1 MTKTDPYIQ
10 SASNDS
16 GEPGRTG
23 GALTQLDRAITALPY
38 AFVPLFAL
46 FFFALSVC
54 FSIMA
59 LYQFVQPLIAHGDLI
74 QGLLEGLHTG
84 VVAVAVYEL
93 AQIVHQEYDHAHQ
106 QHNVMDRMRRGVGR
120 FGSVVFVALA
130 LESLIMVIKYSQKDL
145 AGFLYY
151 PAAILASA
159 ALLLVALGLFVRLTA
174 PPAEASPA

>member
-1 MTKTDPYIQ
+1 MIDATIRA
-10 SASNDS
+10 ASNDA
-16 GEPGRTG
+16 GEPARARGPL
-23 GALTQLDRAITALPY
+23 ACLNRAISVLPY

-54 FSIMA
+54 FSVMA
-59 LYQFVQPLIAHGDLI
+59 LVQFVQPLIAHGDLI

-93 AQIVHQEYDHAHQ
+93 AQIVHQEYDHEYQ
-106 QHNVMDRMRRGVGR
+106 PQTVMDRMRRGVGR

-151 PAAILASA
+151 PAAILAGA

-174 PPAEASPA
+174 PLGEASAS

>member
-1 MTKTDPYIQ
+1 MDETV
-10 SASNDS
+10 SSDS
-16 GEPGRTG
+16 G
-23 GALTQLDRAITALPY
+23 GAVRERGPFTQLNRAITVLPY

-46 FFFALSVC
+46 FFFALSIC
-54 FSIMA
+54 FSITA
-59 LYQFVQPLIAHGDLI
+59 LVQFVRPVIEKGDLM

-93 AQIVHQEYDHAHQ
+93 AQIVHQEYDHEYQ
-106 QHNVMDRMRRGVGR
+106 PHNVMGRMRRGVGR

-151 PAAILASA
+151 PAAILAGA
-159 ALLLVALGLFVRLTA
+159 ALLLIALGLFVRLTA
-174 PPAEASPA
+174 LPAETGPS

>member
-1 MTKTDPYIQ
+1 MERMV
-10 SASNDS
+10 SNDS
-16 GEPGRTG
+16 DDFVPERRALGR
-23 GALTQLDRAITALPY
+23 LNRAITVLPY
-38 AFVPLFAL
+38 VFVPLFAL

-54 FSIMA
+54 FSILA
-59 LYQFVQPLIAHGDLI
+59 LFQFAQPLIEHGDLV

-93 AQIVHQEYDHAHQ
+93 AQIVHQEYDHEYLPHT
-106 QHNVMDRMRRGVGR
+106 VMDRVRRGVGR

-151 PAAILASA
+151 PAAILAAS
-159 ALLLVALGLFVRLTA
+159 ALLLVALGLFVRLTSL
-174 PPAEASPA
+174 PAESSRS